1 MNKIII
7 PLPADGSKHRDIH
20 SYNQSGELMGIQNV
34 SGWQDDEIKQ
44 LVLAIQKRGDGS
56 YAALKERSAD

>member
-7 PLPADGSKHRDIH
+7 PLPADIPRPRDVH
-20 SYNQSGELMGIQNV
+20 SYDQSGELMGIQNV
-34 SGWQDDEIKQ
+34 SDWPDEEVKQ

-56 YAALKERSAD
+56 YAALKERSAP